1 MRDYSNITK
10 CLEKVGGRCS
20 VPLGALTKFI
30 FRAIVVRR
38 NTASIEVH
46 RVEGSKNL

>member
-20 VPLGALTKFI
+20 VPLGALTKLI

-38 NTASIEVH
+38 
-46 RVEGSKNL
+46 KNIMPFQG